1 MTRDDHL
8 PDGADLTHEAVQ
20 ELLAQD
26 GLASAEVVAALA
38 ARGIDADRLRNG
50 WHRIRALMLPLTDA
64 PDLVPMVFD
73 TLELG
78 RIDASAALLDG
89 AGVAPELSA
98 AVMGA
103 VDLTFIASHDALMEG
118 SGQAPELSE
127 GVLHDVDLAVTR
139 SRDALLADSG
149 QAPELSEPVLSDLDL
164 SVTRSRDALLAD
176 SGQAPELSED
186 VLHDVELAATHS
198 RDALLADSGAAPEL
212 SAEVLAQLEQDA
224 DLGLRGLLLDTA
236 GPAPD
241 LAAGI
246 FDELGLAPAQAPTP
260 VVPLHPE
267 NDAVV
272 PLQAPVAPAPSRRRW
287 LWAVPAVA
295 LPAVAMAAAALIMV
309 MSAVV
314 APLGGTSL
322 STDEFG
328 FSPDVVNRIEIEE
341 ISAATDAIVH
351 VIQGDID
358 DDAAPTI
365 IFIDVLEDDTE
376 EVESGDGGTTL

>member
-127 GVLHDVDLAVTR
+127 GVLHDVDLA
-139 SRDALLADSG
+139 
-149 QAPELSEPVLSDLDL
+149 
-164 SVTRSRDALLAD
+164 VTRSRDALLAD